1 MQRRSN
7 LNSRRDGHQPGN
19 PTVATRSMFILL
31 LVVSFIGLAS
41 AIQLYGDTQSLQAD
55 LTASKTARAALE
67 AEAKTV
73 REDAKAASD
82 RISAAENARAAAD
95 ASLAQALSGKKAAR
109 LSLKQAREQLATAE
123 HARTITESR
132 LKSETDE
139 LAQLKRANTALEAVA
154 ASSEKE
160 LNRERAAKQA
170 TDEALHASATP
181 PEVAVG
187 PQTTASLATSIPPIP
202 PMSKLEP
209 VFVSNSNRSNAVP
222 TVSRSST
229 GASRGTRMEECMAV
243 WEPATHMTKTEW
255 RRTCKDTLSE
265 GF

>member
-7 LNSRRDGHQPGN
+7 LNSRRDGHQSGN
-19 PTVATRSMFILL
+19 PTLATRSMFILL
-31 LVVSFIGLAS
+31 LVVSFIALAS
-41 AIQLYGDTQSLQAD
+41 AFQFYGDTQSLQAD
-55 LTASKTARAALE
+55 LKVSETARAALE
-67 AEAKTV
+67 TEAKTA
-73 REDAKAASD
+73 REETKAVSD
-82 RISAAENARAAAD
+82 RISAAGNARAAANS
-95 ASLAQALSGKKAAR
+95 SLAKALSGEKRAR

-132 LKSETDE
+132 LKSATDE
-139 LAQLKRANTALEAVA
+139 LAQLKRANTDLEAVV
-154 ASSEKE
+154 ASSEKD
-160 LNRERAAKQA
+160 LKRERAAKQA
-170 TDEALHASATP
+170 AEEALHASAAR

-187 PQTTASLATSIPPIP
+187 PETTGSLATSIPPIP

-222 TVSRSST
+222 TVSKSST
-229 GASRGTRMEECMAV
+229 DASRGTRMEECMAV

-265 GF
+265 DF